1 MNHWFLTMKQFYDR
15 PYFFDKAIRFECRQ
29 CGICCTGSPGTVY
42 ADSSDVLRIAEF
54 LNIPS
59 PVFIQDYLYPFRNS
73 YSIKEDAEGRCLFFN
88 EGCTIYPVRPLQC
101 KTFPFWFEN
110 LRSEQRWQ
118 RICSECPGIGDG
130 TLYSKEQILE
140 IVQLTF
146 KPKKKA
152 RQRC

>member
-1 MNHWFLTMKQFYDR
+1 MEQFYNR
-15 PYFFDKAIRFECRQ
+15 PYFFDEGIRFECRR

-42 ADSSDVLRIAEF
+42 ADHSDVLRIAEF

-59 PVFIQDYLYPFRNS
+59 PVFIQDYLYPFRDS

-110 LRSEQRWQ
+110 LRSEQRWH
-118 RICSECPGIGDG
+118 RVCNECPGIGKG
-130 TLYSKEQILE
+130 MLYSKEQILE
-140 IVQLTF
+140 IVQLMF

-152 RQRC
+152 R